1 MINQGQRPFSRAR
14 PPNQD
19 QEKLPSA
26 LQFLP
31 PTKTREPDP
40 VLRQTHVETL
50 LLLSTTHWGREHL
63 RTHGVYEI
71 VRALHEK
78 EEVVDVS
85 AIHSLD
91 GGGSMC
97 LSDI

>member
-71 VRALHEK
+71 VRAMHEN
-78 EEVVDVS
+78 EEVERVRD
-85 AIHSLD
+85 ILLQ
-91 GGGSMC
+91 GGGR
-97 LSDI
+97 